1 MRNVL
6 ILSTAL
12 LLASVPSACG
22 QAGQTAEVPATDPQ
36 PEDPPVVEPAA
47 ALPDPMATRIADL
60 PRSIVVDDDVIKAD
74 IRFDEAVFSFAPAI
88 AMDVVEDARIRL
100 DAMTADAEAYK
111 QADPT
116 YFRPYGLKI
125 DWRVTGAAGTL
136 VGLEGFQYTF
146 TGGAHGNY
154 LTDGRIY
161 NALTGD
167 QLRIGLLFTD
177 QEAAATALSGTVYKA
192 IADAK
197 VSRSGKSDGYQMFL
211 GESKDAI
218 SVSDILSGNISL
230 IASTEDGK
238 LGGFVLHYAPYE
250 IGSYAEGSYH
260 VTIPQADFHEFLKP
274 EYQSL
279 FAGEPADIDRA
290 DD

>member
-22 QAGQTAEVPATDPQ
+22 QAGQTDEVPATDPQ
-36 PEDPPVVEPAA
+36 PEEPPVVEPAA

-125 DWRVTGAAGTL
+125 DWRVTGAAGAL

-197 VSRSGKSDGYQMFL
+197 VSRSGTSDGYQMFL

-279 FAGEPADIDRA
+279 FAGEPADVDRA

>member
-1 MRNVL
+1 MRHIL
-6 ILSTAL
+6 ILSAAL
-12 LLASVPSACG
+12 LCASVPSACG

-36 PEDPPVVEPAA
+36 PEGPPAVEPAA
-47 ALPDPMATRIADL
+47 ALPDPVETSIADL
-60 PRSIVVDDDVIKAD
+60 PRSIVVDNDVIKAD
-74 IRFDEAVFSFAPAI
+74 IRIDEAVFSFAPAI
-88 AMDVVEDARIRL
+88 AMDVVDDARIRL
-100 DAMTADAEAYK
+100 QAMTEDAEAYK

-125 DWRVTGAAGTL
+125 DWNVTGAAGTL

-154 LTDGRIY
+154 MTDGRIY
-161 NALTGD
+161 NAMTGD
-167 QLRIGLLFTD
+167 QLRIGALFAD

-197 VSRSGKSDGYQMFL
+197 VSRSGKSDGYDMFL
-211 GESKDAI
+211 GESRDAL

-250 IGSYAEGSYH
+250 IGSYAEGAYH
-260 VTIPQADFHEFLKP
+260 VTIPQADFHDFLKP

-279 FAGEPADIDRA
+279 FAGEPAEIDRA